1 MIMMTFGIMIT
12 AIIAFAIIV
21 TTGMNI
27 AIKNCK

>member
-12 AIIAFAIIV
+12 AIIAFAIIA
-21 TTGMNI
+21 TAGMNM